1 MAPKPLDVTTRM
13 FETAFASPTSR
24 FELCVDT
31 LEFQFVVTMLEPG
44 DELRVNDRFQ
54 LQHLSPL

>member
-31 LEFQFVVTMLEPG
+31 LG
-44 DELRVNDRFQ
+44 DRVIGDIASTSTLRSAEAVSASTN
-54 LQHLSPL
+54 